1 MLTFFIAQ
9 IQTSNIK
16 HQHHTPSTTPSRQA
30 NLRIPSPPKFGNP
43 GPVGGAGGAQT
54 SLKVLS
60 IPELKS
66 PRSFSPAPW
75 AAASM
80 FFVKVP
86 ASFILELEVEEEG
99 WEVVVRVVE
108 EGLVVSVWRKQE
120 FVS

>member
-1 MLTFFIAQ
+1 
-9 IQTSNIK
+9 
-16 HQHHTPSTTPSRQA
+16 
-30 NLRIPSPPKFGNP
+30 
-43 GPVGGAGGAQT
+43 
-54 SLKVLS
+54 
-60 IPELKS
+60 
-66 PRSFSPAPW
+66 
-75 AAASM
+75 M